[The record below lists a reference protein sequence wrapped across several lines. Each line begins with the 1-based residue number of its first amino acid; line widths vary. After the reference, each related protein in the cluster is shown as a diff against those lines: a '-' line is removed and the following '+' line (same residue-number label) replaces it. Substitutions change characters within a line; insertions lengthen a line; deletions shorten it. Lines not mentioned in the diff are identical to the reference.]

1 MSAPATTAATA
12 APVTATAPQRPWRD
26 AALTALVA
34 FVLLLPM
41 LGFRTVDSA
50 GGLTLQPHLWDV
62 AYAVAWVLIG
72 RVLLNLLPTQP
83 LLAVIYACSAYAV
96 SGTLLPET
104 YNFSSPQQSSLFP
117 SSGMAYSYYLVGMW
131 CFVRF
136 VYLLASRKNIA
147 EKFFTFF
154 FGVLLLF
161 TPVYV
166 PLQTHNPLLSHAA
179 FLITAAIVLLGL
191 KKQFFPAGFALPSAF
206 TQKLGAGRGASAA
219 LLLMLLAALLL
230 PWLPFSSRYVLDVL
244 IMVLT
249 YAALAYGLNIVVG
262 YAGLLD
268 LGYVAFYAIG
278 AYSCALLAQNAGF
291 SFWLTLPLAGGLAAL
306 VAGLIGG
313 PILRLR
319 GDYLAIVTLGFAEIT
334 RLVLINA
341 VTITGGPNGISGVPR
356 PSLFGLEFA
365 AKSKSGTPT
374 FHEFFNVS
382 FSPEQRLVF
391 LYYLMLLLAV
401 AIGWLGWALRRLP
414 LGRAWEAVREDEIAC
429 AAMGINRARIRLA
442 AYMLGALCAGLCGA
456 FFAAR
461 QGFISPESF
470 SFAETSTVLA
480 IVVLGGLGHPLGIL
494 LAALFIIGLPELFRE
509 LEQYRMLAFGAG
521 MVLIMI
527 WRPGGLMANRLP
539 TVTISPP

>member
-1 MSAPATTAATA
+1 MSATVQAENWRFTLL
-12 APVTATAPQRPWRD
+12 RD
-26 AALTALVA
+26 AGLAALIALI
-34 FVLLLPM
+34 LLLPL
-41 LGFRTVDSA
+41 LGLRTVDGA
-50 GGLTLQPHLWDV
+50 GGLSLEPHLPEV
-62 AYAVAWVLIG
+62 AAAVVMVFAG
-72 RVLLNLLPTQP
+72 RLLGGLLPRAPGRTA
-83 LLAVIYACSAYAV
+83 LLAALGGLAALWLPLSGLLHFVGTTGGALLALSA
-96 SGTLLPET
+96 LKQK
-104 YNFSSPQQSSLFP
+104 FFP
-117 SSGMAYSYYLVGMW
+117 SGLV
-131 CFVRF
+131 
-136 VYLLASRKNIA
+136 L
-147 EKFFTFF
+147 
-154 FGVLLLF
+154 
-161 TPVYV
+161 PV
-166 PLQTHNPLLSHAA
+166 
-179 FLITAAIVLLGL
+179 
-191 KKQFFPAGFALPSAF
+191 AF

-539 TVTISPP
+539 AVVMGKKL